1 MTRHWIFLLTIGVF
15 LGAPPA
21 LGDVVDLIRDDFSH
35 YPPGMLSEPVGELNP
50 AIQEYHYLAH
60 RGVPLEPWA
69 NAIGYLDSWLVGD
82 EDGKTYLEQR
92 LAPDS
97 LGMVTELFSPLFI
110 TGDPEWTDYTVE
122 VSIKPLALG
131 DMAGIVFRY
140 KTNRHHYLFC
150 LQNGNEAQ
158 LRLRLPME
166 QSFRVATL
174 KTLATAPCQYDTT
187 RYYRLKVEVAGSKIR
202 AFVDDTLVLTA
213 EDDGLLKGKAGVT
226 ANVPARFQDFHAY
239 TTPDTKTA
247 IDQAVSDREASL
259 ADLRAANP
267 KPKFW
272 KKFKTPQFGC
282 GRNVRFGDLNGDGET
297 DMLFCQ
303 NMRKGPGDNFIEISC
318 LTAVTLEGEVL
329 WQIGRPN
336 PRNGLLTSDC
346 PFQIHDI
353 DSDGLN
359 EVVLVKDF
367 KIQVL
372 DGRTGDLKNW
382 AWMPK
387 VPEDFAQ
394 RRYEIRTRPH
404 ERNLGDSISFYN
416 LSGKGLSG
424 KGRQEILIKDRY
436 RLFWVFDNQLS
447 EIFSGAGMLGHYPFA
462 FRDKGPFAFRD
473 AGSGNKEVARD
484 KIMIGYSM
492 WDHTGKQLWS
502 RDEDFQ
508 DHADG
513 VAYGNFSD
521 DPKASPMGYYSGSD
535 EGFILLDS
543 NGIMRRH
550 HRLGHAQTA
559 LVAKLRSDME
569 GLQYAC
575 INFWKNPGIITILD
589 YHGDILLQGEPI
601 HVGSPFVP
609 VNWRGD
615 GSEFILLSGNVR
627 EGGMIDGHLRRVVMF
642 PDDDHPDL
650 CAAVQNLTGDPRD
663 EIVLWDQ
670 DRVWI
675 YTQDRPFQGNRIYAP
690 QRNPEYNDSNYRT
703 TVSLP
708 NWSSLPKGEE

>member
-1 MTRHWIFLLTIGVF
+1 MTRQIILTLFLLGSCF
-15 LGAPPA
+15 CGQPA
-21 LGDVVDLIRDDFSH
+21 AGETVDLIHDDFSH
-35 YPPGMLSEPVGELNP
+35 FPPGLLSEPVSGVTP
-50 AIQEYHYLAH
+50 AIQEYHYFAH

-82 EDGKTYLEQR
+82 EGDKTYLEQR
-92 LAPDS
+92 LAPDA
-97 LGMVTELFSPLFI
+97 LRMATELFSPLFI

-122 VSIKPLALG
+122 ASVRPLSHD

-158 LRLRLPME
+158 LRLRLPLE
-166 QSFRVATL
+166 QSFRVANF
-174 KTLATAPCQYDTT
+174 KVLASVSFEYDTN
-187 RYYRLKVEVAGSKIR
+187 RYYRLKVEVTGSKIH
-202 AFVDDTLVLTA
+202 AFIDDTLVLTA
-213 EDDGLLKGKAGVT
+213 EDDSLLQGKVGVT
-226 ANVPARFQDFHAY
+226 ANVPARFQDFHTY
-239 TTPDTKTA
+239 TTASTKATIDKA
-247 IDQAVSDREASL
+247 IADREANLTSL
-259 ADLRAANP
+259 RNANP

-282 GRNVRFGDLNGDGET
+282 GRNVRFGDLNGDGKA

-303 NMRKGPGDNFIEISC
+303 NMPKGEGANFVEISC

-336 PRNGLLTSDC
+336 PKNGLLTSDC

-353 DSDGLN
+353 DGDGRN

-367 KIQVL
+367 KIQIL
-372 DGRTGDLKNW
+372 DGQTGELKNS

-394 RRYEIRTRPH
+394 RRYEIKTRPH
-404 ERNLGDSISFYN
+404 ERNLGDSISFFN

-424 KGRQEILIKDRY
+424 SGRQEILIKDRY
-436 RLFWVFDNQLS
+436 RLFWVFDNQLNQK
-447 EIFSGAGMLGHYPFA
+447 FTGQGMLGHFPYPFH
-462 FRDKGPFAFRD
+462 DK
-473 AGSGNKEVARD
+473 ETQRD

-502 RDEDFQ
+502 RDEEFQ

-513 VAYGNFSD
+513 VAYGNFSE
-521 DPKASPMGYYSGSD
+521 DPNAPPYAYYSGSD
-535 EGFILLDS
+535 EGFSLFDS
-543 NGIMRRH
+543 RGIVRQH
-550 HRLGHAQTA
+550 HRLGHTQTA
-559 LVAKLRSDME
+559 LVAKLRSDIE

-575 INFWKNPGIITILD
+575 INYWKNPGIITLLD
-589 YHGDILLQGEPI
+589 YRGNILLQVEPI

-615 GSEFILLSGNVR
+615 GTELILLSGNVR
-627 EGGMIDGHLRRVVMF
+627 EGGMLDGHLRRVVMF
-642 PDDDHPDL
+642 PDDGHPDL
-650 CAAVQNLTGDPRD
+650 CATVQNLTGDARD
-663 EIVLWDQ
+663 EIVLWDKEQ
-670 DRVWI
+670 VWI
-675 YTQDRPFQGNRIYAP
+675 YTQDRPHSGDRVYAP
-690 QRNPEYNDSNYRT
+690 RRNPEYNDSNYRT

-708 NWSSLPKGEE
+708 AWEE